1 MELKIED
8 FTECNLKYPDK
19 VILTGDYKNWRI
31 LSRMQRKEVKTYR
44 DKSFLL
50 IECIDCGAKKI
61 VHIDSYTRI
70 LKEHI
75 CIPRFIKGNRTRIYE
90 IYTQMNRRCYD
101 SGNKDY
107 HRYGGR
113 GIYIC
118 SEWLNSYDLFYL
130 WAMENGY
137 DDSKSIDRIDP
148 NKEYSPSNCRWA
160 TSKEQARNKRNTL
173 YITINGVTKPLIDYC
188 DEYKKDYSKIYT
200 MLYKNNKTV
209 EEVFGII
216 Y

>member
-8 FTECNLKYPDK
+8 FTECNLEYPNK
-19 VILTGDYKNWRI
+19 VILTGNYKNWRI

-50 IECIDCGAKKI
+50 IECIDCGTKKI

-75 CIPRFIKGNRTRIYE
+75 CIPRFINGNRTRIYE
-90 IYTQMNRRCYD
+90 IYTQMKRRCYD
-101 SGNKDY
+101 IKNKDY
-107 HRYGGR
+107 HRYGER

-130 WAMENGY
+130 WSMENGY

-148 NKEYSPSNCRWA
+148 NKEYAPSNCRWA
-160 TSKEQARNKRNTL
+160 TSKEQSRNKRNTL
-173 YITINGVTKPLIDYC
+173 YITINGVTKPLADYC
-188 DEYKKDYSKIYT
+188 DEYKKDYSKTYT